1 MFADVAGGPGG
12 ECWPV
17 VLQLERSERMSD
29 DPLPAHVVN
38 ADHQPSMVVWE
49 ATRAF
54 RFPGTPDAAP
64 AELAARPGE
73 LTTNEAIAMIDQ
85 LEPFPGTV
93 LGITGG
99 DPLER
104 EDLELIVSRARIR
117 ALPVVLALGATP
129 RVTVHRLRKLRTAS
143 EQTEVAVRLDGPT
156 AESHDAQRGFVGA
169 YRRTLDIMQGARQV
183 GFPVR
188 IITAVSQRNVD
199 ELDALAEVVAM
210 TGARQWNVSF
220 LPPFGR
226 GNAAD
231 VLSADEHEQ
240 VLVRLAHL
248 WGRVPFTISV
258 ASSPSFA
265 RVMSQ
270 TGHPANG
277 EVDTS
282 TDGRGFMFIS
292 STGDV
297 RPSRLLPT
305 VGNVRQDSPAVL
317 YRHAPLFEALRDRDR
332 LEGRCGRCEYR
343 CECGGSRS
351 WAYVT
356 SGDLFAEDPT
366 CPWEP
371 VTAP

>member
-1 MFADVAGGPGG
+1 
-12 ECWPV
+12 
-17 VLQLERSERMSD
+17 MSD
-29 DPLPAHVVN
+29 DPLPVPVVD

-54 RFPGTPDAAP
+54 RFPGTPDADP

-73 LTTNEAIAMIDQ
+73 LTTHEAIAMIDH

-117 ALPVVLALGATP
+117 ELPVVLALSATP

-143 EQTEVAVRLDGPT
+143 EQTEVAVRLDGAT

-169 YRRTLDIMQGARQV
+169 YRRTLDIMQSARQV

-188 IITAVSQRNVD
+188 IITAVSRRNAA
-199 ELDALAEVVAM
+199 ELDALAEVVTM
-210 TGARQWNVSF
+210 TGARQWNVGF

-226 GNAAD
+226 GNAA
-231 VLSADEHEQ
+231 LALGADEHED
-240 VLVRLAHL
+240 VLVRMAHL
-248 WGRVPFTISV
+248 WGRVPFAISV

-270 TGHPANG
+270 AGHAADI
-277 EVDTS
+277 EVDTA

-317 YRHAPLFEALRDRDR
+317 YEHAPLFEALRDRNR

-343 CECGGSRS
+343 GPCGGSRS

-356 SGDLFAEDPT
+356 YGDPFAEDPT

-371 VTAP
+371 GAGR

>member
-1 MFADVAGGPGG
+1 
-12 ECWPV
+12 
-17 VLQLERSERMSD
+17 
-29 DPLPAHVVN
+29 
-38 ADHQPSMVVWE
+38 
-49 ATRAF
+49 
-54 RFPGTPDAAP
+54 
-64 AELAARPGE
+64 
-73 LTTNEAIAMIDQ
+73 MIDQ

-93 LGITGG
+93 VGITGG

-104 EDLELIVSRARIR
+104 DDLELIVSRARIR
-117 ALPVVLALGATP
+117 ELPVVLALGATP

-143 EQTEVAVRLDGPT
+143 EQTEVAVRLDGAT
-156 AESHDAQRGFVGA
+156 ADSHDALRGFVGA

-188 IITAVSQRNVD
+188 IITAVSRRNVG
-199 ELDALAEVVAM
+199 ELDALADVVAM
-210 TGARQWNVSF
+210 TGARQWNVGF

-231 VLSADEHEQ
+231 VLSADEHEE
-240 VLVRLAHL
+240 VLVRLSRL
-248 WGRVPFTISV
+248 WGRVPFAISV

-270 TGHPANG
+270 TGHAADV

-305 VGNVRQDSPAVL
+305 VGNVRQDSPVVL

-343 CECGGSRS
+343 GVCGGSRS

-356 SGDLFAEDPT
+356 YGDPFAEDPT

-371 VTAP
+371 AAVR